1 MTLKDLNVGDIAKV
15 TLIDEKS
22 NLYQRFMEIGI
33 INGTKI
39 ECVLKSPFGDPKA
52 YLIRGTLIAIR
63 ECDAVGIGVTKE
75 VIQVE

>member
-75 VIQVE
+75 VTQVE